1 MSLAASYVHRCFLS
15 DIPATIERQ
24 WRTSAN
30 NTCKSPTNSSKY
42 IHQRRLLSKKD
53 ASSSAT
59 ATPNEPVYLRLLGTV
74 VEVLKQEHANNSN
87 DTAVVASEDCASVA
101 VAGAASHTNTIILV
115 LDDGTGSLTQ
125 IQTPSAMA
133 TRIQVQPGMT
143 LECIVRAMMIT
154 GATTSSKQQNNPY
167 YSLLAHQL
175 VVVQDPHAETLRWLE
190 LTYRKKACEASVH
203 NSNNNNNINQD
214 TGSQLPTSV
223 QSVEQFGYPC
233 SGNGRISAE
242 ELYYIILSDCET
254 EKSNNERAGGSS
266 KRNNNNNNSSKI
278 RGVSLTDLAEGLEV
292 SESLLEGLIED
303 LQLAGQIYR
312 NEDGNYLPL

>member
-1 MSLAASYVHRCFLS
+1 M
-15 DIPATIERQ
+15 
-24 WRTSAN
+24 
-30 NTCKSPTNSSKY
+30 
-42 IHQRRLLSKKD
+42 
-53 ASSSAT
+53 
-59 ATPNEPVYLRLLGTV
+59 
-74 VEVLKQEHANNSN
+74 EVLKQEHANDSN
-87 DTAVVASEDCASVA
+87 DAAVVASEDCASVA
-101 VAGAASHTNTIILV
+101 GAGPASRTNTIILV
-115 LDDGTGSLTQ
+115 IDDGTGSLTQ

-143 LECIVRAMMIT
+143 LECIVRAMRIT
-154 GATTSSKQQNNPY
+154 GATTCSKQQNNPY

-190 LTYRKKACEASVH
+190 LTYRKKACEASVRNSH
-203 NSNNNNNINQD
+203 NSSNNQD

-233 SGNGRISAE
+233 SGNGMISAE
-242 ELYYIILSDCET
+242 ELYYIILSDGET
-254 EKSNNERAGGSS
+254 EKSNNERVSGSS
-266 KRNNNNNNSSKI
+266 KRNNNNKI

-312 NEDGNYLPL
+312 NEVGNYLPL